1 MLDEQGATVK
11 NRVGNTKQARFFADT
26 KRHAARWKDAS
37 SCDIVG
43 GVKKCQIC
51 GKRASIFL
59 TQIINGQ
66 ATELALCEECAKAKG
81 LFDPQSLT
89 LAEKF
94 FPEEFRKRVDKLISE
109 LGHAQQ
115 QAPNKE
121 TPRLPETDSLTQCP
135 TCQFTLEDY
144 RQSGRLGCPDCYQ
157 VFAGEIDGDAPCPTP
172 ENAQTEGSNAPDG
185 PELRRSLEQRLQK
198 AIAREDYEEAAKLRD
213 RLRELD

>member
-1 MLDEQGATVK
+1 M
-11 NRVGNTKQARFFADT
+11 
-26 KRHAARWKDAS
+26 
-37 SCDIVG
+37 
-43 GVKKCQIC
+43 KKCQIC
-51 GKRASIFL
+51 GKSASIFL

-66 ATELALCEECAKAKG
+66 ATELTLCEKCAKAKG

-115 QAPNKE
+115 HGKKQD
-121 TPRLPETDSLTQCP
+121 TPRLSETDSLTLCP
-135 TCQFTLEDY
+135 SCGFALEDY
-144 RQSGRLGCPDCYQ
+144 RKSGRLGCPDCYQ
-157 VFAGEIDGDAPCPTP
+157 VFAGEIDNGAPCPSP
-172 ENAQTEGSNAPDG
+172 ESKQTEGSNTPST

-198 AIAREDYEEAAKLRD
+198 AIEREDYEEAATLRD

>member
-1 MLDEQGATVK
+1 M
-11 NRVGNTKQARFFADT
+11 
-26 KRHAARWKDAS
+26 
-37 SCDIVG
+37 
-43 GVKKCQIC
+43 KKCQIC

-115 QAPNKE
+115 HDKNKDAPH
-121 TPRLPETDSLTQCP
+121 LPETDSLTQCP
-135 TCQFTLEDY
+135 SCRFTLEDY
-144 RQSGRLGCPDCYQ
+144 RRTGRLGCPDCYQ
-157 VFAGEIDGDAPCPTP
+157 VFAGEIGGGTPGPAPESAQA
-172 ENAQTEGSNAPDG
+172 ENPDG
-185 PELRRSLEQRLQK
+185 LNSSELRRSLEQRLQK

-213 RLRELD
+213 RIRELD

>member
-1 MLDEQGATVK
+1 MQKGCV
-11 NRVGNTKQARFFADT
+11 FFADT
-26 KRHAARWKDAS
+26 KRHAAYWKDAT

-94 FPEEFRKRVDKLISE
+94 FPEEFRQRVDKLINE

-115 QAPNKE
+115 HDKDKAVPH
-121 TPRLPETDSLTQCP
+121 LPETDSLTQCP
-135 TCQFTLEDY
+135 TCRFTLEDF
-144 RQSGRLGCPDCYQ
+144 RQTGRLGCPDCYQ
-157 VFAGEIDGDAPCPTP
+157 VFAGEIDSDAPRPG
-172 ENAQTEGSNAPDG
+172 TESGQEEDTKNLNG
-185 PELRRSLEQRLQK
+185 FELRRSLEQLLQK
-198 AIAREDYEEAAKLRD
+198 AIAREDYEEAAQLRD